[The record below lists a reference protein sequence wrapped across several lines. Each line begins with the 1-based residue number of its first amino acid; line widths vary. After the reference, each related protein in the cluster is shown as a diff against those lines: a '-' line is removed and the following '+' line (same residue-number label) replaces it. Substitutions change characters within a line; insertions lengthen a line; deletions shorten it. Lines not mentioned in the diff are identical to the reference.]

1 MRNPSKKIA
10 GLPFFGG
17 QFTNPGACRFRPA
30 LSLFRASDAAMESC
44 DAVKLMD
51 DRKVQEEGTY
61 LCIKSAKLGGIT
73 VERNDFPP

>member
-1 MRNPSKKIA
+1 M
-10 GLPFFGG
+10 
-17 QFTNPGACRFRPA
+17 
-30 LSLFRASDAAMESC
+30 SLFRASDAAMESC